1 MGRRHG
7 RACVYVPGQ
16 PGSYGRGMM
25 GDERETVKV
34 GGFGKLAAQGLWG
47 EENQT
52 LALTETLLSL

>member
-1 MGRRHG
+1 
-7 RACVYVPGQ
+7 
-16 PGSYGRGMM
+16 M

-34 GGFGKLAAQGLWG
+34 RGFGKLAAQGLWG